1 MKTFFYAFVVIL
13 FCSSC
18 MRRDAKNDADK
29 FKYGKFTFS
38 LKRLS
43 WNESLALVALKAV
56 NNDNDELQIVKTNG
70 DIISLSYDKHIE
82 LDDRYMGSNEPFIVR
97 YCYRDSTNQKICAE
111 LKCFASPKMLFAQ
124 LEHSPM
130 DLSKLNNFRYEV
142 KPLVRR
148 PVWGAHGEW
157 ETLNDFATDKIKLIL
172 TFQQRNHPENKLK
185 VEMVDLT
192 GQLDITSLPEF
203 EQFKMKITDANSP
216 IDLHYDLF
224 LNALHFNSTNS
235 NEKELV
241 AVNQNIMA
249 SSSSNSNS
257 ASTVTLSANSSPFP
271 KQSVTTSSSALTT
284 YFDESVDLLKKR
296 FAKVKLPIKDLNLVV
311 SSVTNTKN
319 SGGKY
324 VATFIATWKEDNYK
338 LTSDI
343 VYEVRG
349 NLIVGNLIGDDRVE
363 LNFFND
369 NYEKN
374 QNLFYSIS
382 L

>member
-1 MKTFFYAFVVIL
+1 MKAYLYAIIVIL

-18 MRRDAKNDADK
+18 IRRDAKNDADK

-43 WNESLALVALKAV
+43 WNESLALVALKTV
-56 NNDNDELQIVKTNG
+56 NNENDELQIVKTNG
-70 DIISLSYDKHIE
+70 DVISLSYDKHIE

-111 LKCFASPKMLFAQ
+111 LKSFASPKMLFAQ

-130 DLSKLNNFRYEV
+130 DLSKLNDFRYEV

-157 ETLNDFATDKIKLIL
+157 ETLNDFATDKIKLVL

-203 EQFKMKITDANSP
+203 EQFKMKITDSNSP

-235 NEKELV
+235 HEKELV
-241 AVNQNIMA
+241 AVNKNIMA
-249 SSSSNSNS
+249 AASSSNT
-257 ASTVTLSANSSPFP
+257 ASTVTLSSNSNQLHKPSAPA
-271 KQSVTTSSSALTT
+271 SSSALTT

-296 FAKVKLPIKDLNLVV
+296 FAKVKLPIKDLKLIV
-311 SSVTNTKN
+311 SSVTSTKN

-349 NLIVGNLIGDDRVE
+349 NLIVGNLTGDDRVE

-374 QNLFYSIS
+374 QNLFHSIS